1 MADPLPHTSGQPAPL
16 RPTFARPLLLTKKRL
31 GLALVL
37 AVLSDAIGAF
47 VTPMPPFAW
56 VVDLITAIVLF
67 IMLGWQWLLLPGILL
82 EAIPGVG
89 VLPFWVLVVIA
100 IAFWGTAH
108 PKWTR

>member
-1 MADPLPHTSGQPAPL
+1 MADPLPHTSGQPAPT

-37 AVLSDAIGAF
+37 AALSDAIGAF

-56 VVDLITAIVLF
+56 GLDLITAIVLF
-67 IMLGWQWLLLPGILL
+67 IVLGWQWLLLPGILL

-89 VLPFWVLVVIA
+89 VLPFWILVVVA
-100 IAFWGTAH
+100 IALWGTAH
-108 PKWTR
+108 PKWTQ